1 MAKKK
6 IPSTEDA
13 LKIFKDV
20 MQRASLTSY
29 QYVNNI
35 MLSKNPDGNTIVI
48 IPEQELWLK
57 IIDDEEIK
65 PVLKELDINDQR
77 QSDKIQVLQYAKDLE
92 CESWVD
98 IDPEILFKGKI
109 FKISLKGFDYE
120 VPINKGLLP
129 LKLRKA
135 EYNNIKYRVF
145 TKPNIVLSLKKSFD
159 FPAIEHCGFTI
170 LRMFQVI

>member
-6 IPSTEDA
+6 IPSIEDA

-35 MLSKNPDGNTIVI
+35 MLSKNPGGNTIVI

-57 IIDDEEIK
+57 IIDDEEMK
-65 PVLKELDINDQR
+65 PVLKELDISDPEQND
-77 QSDKIQVLQYAKDLE
+77 KMQVLQYAKDLDGE
-92 CESWVD
+92 PWID
-98 IDPEILFKGKI
+98 IDPEVLFKGKI

-145 TKPNIVLSLKKSFD
+145 TNPNLVLSLKKQFD

-170 LRMFQVI
+170 IRMFQVI